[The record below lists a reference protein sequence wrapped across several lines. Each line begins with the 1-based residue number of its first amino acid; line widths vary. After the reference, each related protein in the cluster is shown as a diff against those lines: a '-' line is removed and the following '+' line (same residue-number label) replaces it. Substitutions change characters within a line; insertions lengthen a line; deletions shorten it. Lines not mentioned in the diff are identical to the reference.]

1 MTATTAGS
9 IRNCPACNARNTRF
23 SLFCAECGTSLN
35 GETVAGETA
44 AFAPLTGR
52 DDAQQ
57 TSAFEPASRDYGTD
71 AGFADA
77 EPAEQAP
84 ADRDYRPYWEQSTPT
99 AQAPP
104 TTIFDPQSS
113 GMSGGS
119 SSGRMVMEDDAEAL
133 TRIDPG
139 RDGGD
144 FTDRGPIWAW
154 TFGWWALL
162 GGMAYLHA
170 GRRLRLPSITGVRP

>member
-71 AGFADA
+71 AESADA

-99 AQAPP
+99 AQASDRVWSP
-104 TTIFDPQSS
+104 FDAAAPAIGFQ
-113 GMSGGS
+113 
-119 SSGRMVMEDDAEAL
+119 DA
-133 TRIDPG
+133 G
-139 RDGGD
+139 QGK
-144 FTDRGPIWAW
+144 RGLVLGLFAAFLMLVVFLLWIWA
-154 TFGWWALL
+154 ALL
-162 GGMAYLHA
+162 DQGS
-170 GRRLRLPSITGVRP
+170 RDSIRDFFGLIG

>member
-1 MTATTAGS
+1 MTATTTGA

-71 AGFADA
+71 AESADA

-99 AQAPP
+99 TQASDRVWSP
-104 TTIFDPQSS
+104 
-113 GMSGGS
+113 
-119 SSGRMVMEDDAEAL
+119 VDAAAPA
-133 TRIDPG
+133 IGFQDAG
-139 RDGGD
+139 QGK
-144 FTDRGPIWAW
+144 RGLVLGLFAAFLMLVVFLLWTWA
-154 TFGWWALL
+154 ALL
-162 GGMAYLHA
+162 DQGS
-170 GRRLRLPSITGVRP
+170 RDSIRDFFGFIG